1 MGHSKAEKDKSHRR
15 IVKTAAARFRERGV
29 DGIGLAD
36 LMKEADLTHGGF
48 YGHFDSREQLVAE
61 AVECA
66 LRDGGEAVAA
76 IASTKRPPPPV
87 LGLLVD
93 AYLSLPH
100 RDALAT
106 SRPGTSRANHVAP
119 T

>member
-48 YGHFDSREQLVAE
+48 YGHFDSREELVAE

-76 IASTKRPPPPV
+76 VRGATPPPPPA
-87 LGLLVD
+87 LSLLFV
-93 AYLSLPH
+93 AYLSHSDPSPL
-100 RDALAT
+100 
-106 SRPGTSRANHVAP
+106 
-119 T
+119 